1 VQSSKV
7 LPAKPV
13 VLREV
18 GSPTVCSLE
27 QYNAFMQ
34 YSQILP
40 EDDDDE
46 LTSTR
51 SRRGGAGQSRRPIV
65 FTFNSNGST

>member
-1 VQSSKV
+1 
-7 LPAKPV
+7 
-13 VLREV
+13 
-18 GSPTVCSLE
+18 LE